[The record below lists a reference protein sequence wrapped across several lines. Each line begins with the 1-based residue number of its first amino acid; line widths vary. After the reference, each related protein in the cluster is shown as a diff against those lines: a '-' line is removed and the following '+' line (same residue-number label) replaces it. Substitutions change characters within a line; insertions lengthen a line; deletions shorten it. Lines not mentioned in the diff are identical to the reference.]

1 MARVTLEFETKN
13 HVTFGGTIACR
24 FINHIFWSDMIIPPN
39 NYPYGMWQNHKKNII
54 GPIGPWVWFS
64 RGIEPPLFHI
74 PMISPAFL
82 GCHKLCGPPK
92 LGPLRRQKKTTRS
105 RWCDDMVKDT
115 VHIHHMLHKLVR
127 HLSNPNDIGLK
138 PEHLG
143 RDNICML
150 INREARAL
158 QSNANWHFRVGHT
171 RHIPENLRSAQ
182 NISPTDHWLNP
193 AKHPGAVALTVSLTQ
208 NWCSFS
214 TFILMESGKNAFVRK
229 LGIEG
234 RALPVQSWISP
245 ASMDIFHHKCI
256 A

>member
-1 MARVTLEFETKN
+1 
-13 HVTFGGTIACR
+13 
-24 FINHIFWSDMIIPPN
+24 
-39 NYPYGMWQNHKKNII
+39 MWQNHKKNII
-54 GPIGPWVWFS
+54 GRIGPWFWFS
-64 RGIEPPLFHI
+64 RGGHRATTFPYPHDIPSLFGL
-74 PMISPAFL
+74 SQTLWSTKTRAFETS
-82 GCHKLCGPPK
+82 
-92 LGPLRRQKKTTRS
+92 KKTTRS